1 MDVLV
6 RDLRFAL
13 RQLRRAPVYTI
24 AAVACLALGIGAN
37 TAIFTVI
44 NAVLVRPLPY
54 PEPER
59 LVMVWSSSESRHRE
73 RNTVSP
79 ADFQDWRAQNDVFE
93 RMAGL
98 YDTRMNLAG
107 GGEPVEVPVEY
118 ATADLFPLLGL
129 TPSLGRTFT
138 ADEDAPGGA
147 PVALLSHGLWQR
159 RFGGRPDVVGGSIS
173 LDGRPFT
180 VIGVMRPGAGLVGR
194 QSEPDLWIPFAIDPA
209 LDYRVSAGRFMLAL
223 GRLRP
228 GATRDQAQAA
238 LATIAGR
245 LEAAHPDF
253 NRGWSVNVRP
263 LTDEVTGPMRR
274 PLLILAGVVVL
285 VLLIACANVA
295 NLQLAQAT
303 ARRREIAVRA
313 ALGAS
318 RWRVVRQFLA
328 ESLLLAV
335 AGGVTGALLALW
347 LTDALGAGAV
357 AGIPRLG
364 EVRVDWATL
373 GLALAL
379 SSIAGVL
386 FGVLPALHAARI
398 DLHESLK
405 AGGRGLTKGGA
416 RTRGALIAGQV
427 ALSLVLLV
435 GAGLLLKSFARL
447 QQVELG
453 FDPDQVLTARVTLPS
468 ARYEKPEQQVAF
480 FERLVADLRTLP
492 GVRAVGG
499 IDWLPLSGLRS
510 ATRFWFEDRPAP
522 APSDRPGTDVRAVE
536 PGYFRAM
543 GIALRDGRLLGPEDG
558 AGQPRSI
565 VVSQRFVDQY
575 LAGASAVGRRI
586 AMPWGDT
593 LHATIVGVVADVK
606 HTGVDSA
613 ASPTTYWPL
622 AQFPSTFLNLV
633 VRTAGD
639 PVTIGAPLTARV
651 HALDPELAV
660 ADVKPLDAY
669 LGDALARRRFSMV
682 LLAGFAALALV
693 LTAVGLYGVMA
704 YTVVQQ
710 TRELG
715 IRLAL
720 GAGRDVVLR
729 GVLLRGL
736 ALVGVGIGIGLA
748 GALAFSRVLGTLLYE
763 VSSTDPAVFAAIIG
777 LLAAVGAAASY
788 GPARRA
794 TRVDPMVALR
804 AE

>member
-1 MDVLV
+1 MDVLL

-13 RQLRRAPVYTI
+13 RQLRRAPVFTG

-54 PEPER
+54 PDPER

-79 ADFQDWRAQNDVFE
+79 GDFQDWRAENQVFE

-98 YDTRMNLAG
+98 YDTRMNLSGDA
-107 GGEPVEVPVEY
+107 EPVEVPVEY
-118 ATADLFPLLGL
+118 ATAELFPLLGL
-129 TPSLGRTFT
+129 TPVVGRTYT
-138 ADEDAPGGA
+138 AAEDAPGGP
-147 PVALLSHGLWQR
+147 PVALVSYGLWQR
-159 RFGGRPDVVGGSIS
+159 RFGGARSVVGRTIS
-173 LDGRPFT
+173 LDGKPYT
-180 VIGVMRPGAGLVGR
+180 IIGVLPAAAGVAGRPVT
-194 QSEPDLWIPFAIDPA
+194 PDLWIPFAIDPA

-223 GRLRP
+223 GRLKP
-228 GATRDQAQAA
+228 GVTRDQAQAA
-238 LATIAGR
+238 VATIARR
-245 LEAAHPDF
+245 LEDAHPDF
-253 NRGWSVNVRP
+253 NRGWSVNLRP
-263 LTDEVTGPMRR
+263 LGDEVTGPVRR
-274 PLLILAGVVVL
+274 PLLVLAAVVVA

-303 ARRREIAVRA
+303 GRRREIAVRA

-318 RWRVVRQFLA
+318 RSRVVRQFLS

-335 AGGVTGALLALW
+335 AGGVAGVLLALW
-347 LTDALGAGAV
+347 LTDALAAR
-357 AGIPRLG
+357 AAASIPRLG
-364 EVRVDWATL
+364 DVRIDGMTL
-373 GLALAL
+373 AFTVAL
-379 SSIAGVL
+379 SAVAGVL
-386 FGVLPALHAARI
+386 FGVMPAVQAART

-405 AGGRGLTKGGA
+405 EGARGLSTGGA
-416 RTRGALIAGQV
+416 RTRSVLVAAQV
-427 ALSLVLLV
+427 ALSLMLLV

-447 QQVELG
+447 QQVDLG
-453 FDPDQVLTARVTLPS
+453 FEPDHVLTARVTLPS
-468 ARYEKPEQQVAF
+468 ARYEKPEQQAAF
-480 FERLVADLRTLP
+480 FEALLRDLRSLP
-492 GVRAVGG
+492 GVRAAGA

-510 ATRFWFEDRPAP
+510 ATRFWLEDRPAP
-522 APSDRPGTDVRAVE
+522 TPSERPGTDVRAVE
-536 PGYFRAM
+536 PGYFQAM
-543 GIALRDGRLLGPEDG
+543 GIRLLDGRLLGAPDG
-558 AGQPRSI
+558 PGQPRTV
-565 VVSQRFVDQY
+565 VVSQSFVRQY
-575 LAGASAVGRRI
+575 MSDEEPLGRRMV
-586 AMPWGDT
+586 MPWGDT
-593 LHATIVGVVADVK
+593 LVATIVGVVADVK

-622 AQFPSTFLNLV
+622 AQFPSTFMNLV
-633 VRTAGD
+633 IRTTGD
-639 PVTIGAPLTARV
+639 PGTLSSAVVARV

-669 LGDALARRRFSMV
+669 LGDSLARRRFSMT

-704 YTVVQQ
+704 YTVVLQ

-720 GAGRDVVLR
+720 GASRETVLR
-729 GVLLRGL
+729 GVLWRGL
-736 ALVGVGIGIGLA
+736 ALVAIGIVAGVS
-748 GALAFSRVLGTLLYE
+748 GALAFTRILGALLYD
-763 VSSTDPAVFAAIIG
+763 VSATDPAVFAAIIG
-777 LLAAVGAAASY
+777 LLAAVGAVASY